1 MGYSK
6 KELKFHIKYIKK
18 ALRLINKVEK
28 SIYGLSLTY
37 MKLKEDLEKELVYYK
52 DQLRRNA

>member
-6 KELKFHIKYIKK
+6 KELKFHIKYLKK

-28 SIYGLSLTY
+28 STYGLSLTY
-37 MKLKEDLEKELVYYK
+37 MKLKEQLEKELVYYK
-52 DQLRRNA
+52 DQLRRG

>member
-6 KELKFHIKYIKK
+6 KELKFHIKYLKK

-28 SIYGLSLTY
+28 STYGLSLTY
-37 MKLKEDLEKELVYYK
+37 MNLKEQLEKELIYYK
-52 DQLRRNA
+52 DQLRRG